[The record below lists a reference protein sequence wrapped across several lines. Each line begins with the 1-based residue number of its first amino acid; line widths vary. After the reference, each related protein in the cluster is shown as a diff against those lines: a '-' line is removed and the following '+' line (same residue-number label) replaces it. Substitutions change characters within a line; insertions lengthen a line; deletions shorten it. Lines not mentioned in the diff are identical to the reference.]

1 MSRLRNQGGNKMV
14 VILLSPSD
22 MSSKLFLLPCCFSL
36 ALFGQFDRGTLS
48 VGAGGGFT
56 AGGENVYKTN
66 YLPNSPAFSA
76 AYEFRLFKYLAP
88 EVSVE
93 NLTPLVPQ
101 FAKYPLPPI
110 RERVTLLSLGA
121 RGILPLHQG
130 RIELF
135 AGGGAVNV
143 SSSAPYLYLG
153 GWIWQ
158 ANGGGRVAIGKRR
171 RFWVGP
177 TVRLSRDGG
186 RPTEEWVTLTGDFG
200 FRF

>member
-1 MSRLRNQGGNKMV
+1 MA
-14 VILLSPSD
+14 VILLSPSE
-22 MSSKLFLLPCCFSL
+22 MFSKLFPLLCCFSW
-36 ALFGQFDRGTLS
+36 ALFGQFERGTLS

-56 AGGENVYKTN
+56 AGGENLYQTN
-66 YLPNSPAFSA
+66 YLPNSAAFSA

-88 EVSVE
+88 EVSVV

-101 FAKYPLPPI
+101 FGKYPLPST
-110 RERVTLLSLGA
+110 RERVTLVSLGA
-121 RGILPLHQG
+121 RGILPLDQG

-143 SSSAPYLYLG
+143 SSSDAYLELG

-158 ANGGGRVAIGKRR
+158 VNGGGRVAIGKRR

-177 TVRLSRDGG
+177 TVRLSRNGG